1 MTQFRAAS
9 TAIALVFSFLII
21 AAGNASAQT
30 PPAATPAPSAAPQA
44 APAASAPKKPIAVI
58 HFSPQDTSMVG
69 SSDVPVPIAEG
80 GATGNHQYNT
90 ATFRPGYAAQIYSGN
105 VFASY
110 TRLYV
115 DQNNGRVT
123 SLGNDYVYPNRIYD
137 RVDDASLNV
146 SIDSIIASAGF
157 HQRVRQCCGNNPGA
171 EANPTAYHYLYVQG
185 ATRLGPNSRRFGRLF
200 GLTLQAAD
208 APHNTS
214 PFFASPYCT
223 GSKSECLT
231 PAFGAIPS
239 QGNKVKITYTGNV
252 TYPIGN
258 PHTSS
263 FALFATYFN
272 DWDYFANSPIMYL
285 YNRTDIGFI
294 KKISPAITLTVNDSN
309 EYQYHQIFQYVYPN
323 TINRNKL
330 IATLDFAVPIR

>member
-1 MTQFRAAS
+1 MHLEQFDMGTFPRATVQAQTLTSRKRKIMTQFRAAS

-171 EANPTAYHYLYVQG
+171 EANPTAYH
-185 ATRLGPNSRRFGRLF
+185 LGRAILF
-200 GLTLQAAD
+200 IGLIVITI
-208 APHNTS
+208 
-214 PFFASPYCT
+214 
-223 GSKSECLT
+223 
-231 PAFGAIPS
+231 GAIS
-239 QGNKVKITYTGNV
+239 WFT
-252 TYPIGN
+252 
-258 PHTSS
+258 
-263 FALFATYFN
+263 
-272 DWDYFANSPIMYL
+272 
-285 YNRTDIGFI
+285 TDIVLPARGWFA
-294 KKISPAITLTVNDSN
+294 ISIPTLV
-309 EYQYHQIFQYVYPN
+309 IG
-323 TINRNKL
+323 L
-330 IATLDFAVPIR
+330 IVTSCGKTKV